1 MKKIGKIIVLIIITV
16 CVAWSV
22 YEYHW
27 YSGLIPAKIGITYAI
42 NISGQS
48 GFREGCGAAIFR
60 LTNAT
65 ASAISRKGNDF
76 FTDVIYSRRSKDP
89 YYTYRTWKETP
100 VPNTWTSEGTWPG
113 LGCSSVSSSL
123 LSQILLAA
131 SKKGSYYSCKDEA
144 WIIVIPSLKL
154 VVFSYF
160 G

>member
-1 MKKIGKIIVLIIITV
+1 MKKILKIIGLIIITV
-16 CVAWSV
+16 YLAWSV

-27 YSGLIPAKIGITYAI
+27 YSDFIPAKIGITYAI
-42 NISGQS
+42 NISGHS
-48 GFREGCGAAIFR
+48 GLREGCGAAIFR

-65 ASAISRKGNDF
+65 ADTICRQKIEFFNDA
-76 FTDVIYSRRSKDP
+76 IYSRRSKDP
-89 YYTYRTWKETP
+89 YYTYREWKETP

-123 LSQILLAA
+123 LSQILIAA
-131 SKKGSYYSCKDEA
+131 SKKGSYYSSKDEA
-144 WIIVIPSLKL
+144 WILVIPSLKL